1 MTARA
6 RIWLGR
12 CGSLEMPSSVT
23 AFAGVR
29 RPANSYYCW
38 KCPAFFC
45 KTFEAIPGYHLHVV
59 QSDCSHAVLLKPLV
73 DLIEVITD
81 DLLLS
86 VRGLASMRL
95 ACVLQCR
102 VIQLL

>member
-1 MTARA
+1 
-6 RIWLGR
+6 
-12 CGSLEMPSSVT
+12 MPSL
-23 AFAGVR
+23 
-29 RPANSYYCW
+29 
-38 KCPAFFC
+38 FC

-86 VRGLASMRL
+86 IYGPAWAARSAVKICPTGTIRPTGTYFGSASV
-95 ACVLQCR
+95 VLPR
-102 VIQLL
+102 